1 MNGLLNFIT
10 DFNSIIKDFVWE
22 KTGIW
27 LLLGAGL
34 LLSVCTGF
42 FQITHIRL
50 WWKSTACTMLKKKK
64 KSSDAKSISQFQA
77 LCTVLAATI
86 GTGNIAGVSAA
97 IVIGGPGAVFWMWV
111 AAFLGM
117 ATAYAE
123 NVLGIYYRCRNS
135 AGEWTGGAMY
145 YLRDGLG
152 AKKHCRVLGRVL
164 AVLFSAFTVLAS
176 FGIGNMG
183 QTNKITANLE
193 AAFFKNTK
201 LGNIAGISVTKL
213 LIGIALAVIAGLII
227 LGGLKRIASFAE
239 KIVPFMA
246 VTYILGAFIL
256 CAVNYKA
263 LGSAF
268 GSVFRFAFTGR
279 AAVGGAAG
287 AALREA
293 LVQGC
298 KRGAFSNEAGLGSSV
313 MVHSSADVKEPVQQ
327 GMWGIFQVFFD
338 TVIVCSM
345 TAAVVL
351 TSGKIDLTTGYAAP
365 GADDATL
372 VAAAFGKQFGFFGEA
387 FIAIAVTMF
396 AFTTVIGWS
405 QYGSRAVEYLF
416 GRNAAGGYRIAF
428 VIITVF
434 GAVMTSSLAWDIS
447 DTFNGLMMI
456 PNLIGAIAL
465 CPLVHKLSK
474 NYLTRNIRGIVQRPM
489 LSADPEI
496 QREMEERLLE
506 ELL

>member
-183 QTNKITANLE
+183 QTNKITAN
-193 AAFFKNTK
+193 
-201 LGNIAGISVTKL
+201 
-213 LIGIALAVIAGLII
+213 
-227 LGGLKRIASFAE
+227 FA
-239 KIVPFMA
+239 
-246 VTYILGAFIL
+246 
-256 CAVNYKA
+256 
-263 LGSAF
+263 
-268 GSVFRFAFTGR
+268 TG
-279 AAVGGAAG
+279 
-287 AALREA
+287 
-293 LVQGC
+293 
-298 KRGAFSNEAGLGSSV
+298 
-313 MVHSSADVKEPVQQ
+313 
-327 GMWGIFQVFFD
+327 
-338 TVIVCSM
+338 
-345 TAAVVL
+345 
-351 TSGKIDLTTGYAAP
+351 
-365 GADDATL
+365 
-372 VAAAFGKQFGFFGEA
+372 
-387 FIAIAVTMF
+387 
-396 AFTTVIGWS
+396 
-405 QYGSRAVEYLF
+405 
-416 GRNAAGGYRIAF
+416 
-428 VIITVF
+428 
-434 GAVMTSSLAWDIS
+434 
-447 DTFNGLMMI
+447 
-456 PNLIGAIAL
+456 
-465 CPLVHKLSK
+465 
-474 NYLTRNIRGIVQRPM
+474 
-489 LSADPEI
+489 
-496 QREMEERLLE
+496 
-506 ELL
+506 